1 MGIGAKCKEDVI
13 KRRRMVDK
21 LRKINETLLNL
32 RADHTWNV
40 NLLTCLCGELLGGT
54 CALYNRLS
62 QGMLCAKGQWHTPA
76 DFKPEDEP
84 EGHIC
89 YDVIRQGTDE
99 VFVVRDLQSSKYAE
113 TDPNVAAYGLQ
124 TYLGKAVRCN
134 GEHVGVL
141 CVVFKEDVEPSED
154 NKQILSIIAA
164 ALGAEDERK
173 GAEERITAIA
183 KEWQTTFDSMADGVS
198 VQNKDYEVI
207 NVNSALCNMLG
218 RGKEEL
224 TGKKCYE
231 IFHNTGEPLPGC
243 PFEKAKGSRRKEDIE
258 IFEPS
263 LNAWFAVSVSPIPD
277 ERGEV
282 ARCVHVV
289 RDITE
294 RKRMEEKMK
303 ESELKFRTIFDTAGD
318 GILFADI
325 ETKKLVFGNNAIC
338 RMLGYNSEEIG
349 TISMSDIH
357 PKEELPKIMA
367 DFEKQA
373 AEKIKITKDTAVK
386 RKDGTIFYA
395 DINAAPITFGGK
407 RYLMGIFR
415 DTTEHKLAEQAQVRL
430 SSILEATT
438 DFVGFADA
446 RNTHILYIN
455 KAGRRMCGIGEDE
468 DVTKLKIADVHPE
481 WTKQMLLEK
490 SIPAVLRDGVW
501 TGECAFLH
509 RDGREIPV
517 LMVLMAHKSVNGEVE
532 IFSTISRDITERKTA
547 EARQAELLE
556 KINSINKELQSFAYV
571 VSHDLKAPLRGV
583 DIIAECLATNY
594 ADKLDQEGKEQL
606 DLLGKRVERMNSLI
620 DGVLLYSRIGR
631 ISEEP
636 VKVNLNELITEI
648 IETIAPPPHIT
659 ITIENQLPVVEFE
672 RTRIIQVFQNLLG
685 NAVKYMDKPKGE
697 VRTGCLD
704 ADDFWKFS
712 VADNGPGIEE
722 KHFERIF
729 QLFQTL
735 GSRDGVE
742 STGIGLTIVKKIVE
756 TYGGKIWLESTLGK
770 GTTFFFTLPKDSK
783 KWFMGREE
791 LQTNKV
797 N

>member
-164 ALGAEDERK
+164 ALGAEEERK

-207 NVNSALCNMLG
+207 NVNLALCNMLG

-282 ARCVHVV
+282 VRCVHVV

-294 RKRMEEKMK
+294 RKRMEEKVK

-318 GILFADI
+318 GILCADI
-325 ETKKLVFGNNAIC
+325 ETKKLVFGNEAVC
-338 RMLGYNSEEIG
+338 RMLGYSPEEIG
-349 TISMSDIH
+349 TISTSAIH
-357 PKEELPKIMA
+357 PKEELPRIME

-373 AEKIKITKDTAVK
+373 RGESKIAKDTAVK

-395 DINAAPITFGGK
+395 DINSALIALAGK

-415 DTTEHKLAEQAQVRL
+415 DV
-430 SSILEATT
+430 
-438 DFVGFADA
+438 
-446 RNTHILYIN
+446 
-455 KAGRRMCGIGEDE
+455 
-468 DVTKLKIADVHPE
+468 
-481 WTKQMLLEK
+481 
-490 SIPAVLRDGVW
+490 
-501 TGECAFLH
+501 
-509 RDGREIPV
+509 
-517 LMVLMAHKSVNGEVE
+517 
-532 IFSTISRDITERKTA
+532 TERKSV

-556 KINSINKELQSFAYV
+556 KIKSINRELQSFAYV
-571 VSHDLKAPLRGV
+571 VSHDLKAPLRGI

-606 DLLGKRVERMNSLI
+606 DLLGRRVERMNSLI
-620 DGVLLYSRIGR
+620 DGVLLYSRIGQT
-631 ISEEP
+631 SEEP
-636 VKVNLNELITEI
+636 VKVDLNELITEI

-659 ITIENQLPVVEFE
+659 ITIENQLPVVELE

-685 NAVKYMDKPKGE
+685 NAVKYMDKSKGE

-735 GSRDGVE
+735 GPRDGVE

-756 TYGGKIWLESTLGK
+756 MYGGKIWLESTPGK